1 MKYKIFRDPIYDLI
15 KFDCEDDKL
24 ILKIIDSKE
33 FQRLRRIKQLG
44 LANYT
49 YSSAVHDRFSHSIG
63 VANLAG
69 IMIDNLELP
78 SDEIHVSYVKPVNEN
93 KGERIKLKLTKKEI
107 KQLVQVAALLHDIGH
122 GPFSHAFERAIK
134 EGGNYKSN
142 VQMHENI
149 GIKIILD
156 GNISSISKL
165 LDQYE
170 NDVFKGA
177 LKYLVRDIIN
187 GDLEPKW
194 IKELISSQFD
204 CDRMDYLL
212 RDAYMCGVKYAYF
225 DWKWIFQ
232 NIKIKEVPII
242 KYKNVN
248 NHDKYRL
255 VIDGSKGIY
264 SLESFIISR
273 YHMYE
278 QVYNHKTTQSFES
291 IIKNIF
297 NRLLYL
303 KKTTENFN
311 EIVPFTQDYLVKF
324 LDNPN
329 DLESFLK
336 LDDVFLFNQF
346 VHWQDC
352 CQDRILK
359 KLCAR
364 IVNRKSFKLFK
375 EYSDTIKENSE
386 IESFAQEEL
395 CHKILDNDDNN
406 NIEYFT
412 TIDRRSNTI
421 HKIDESQI
429 FIQLKDEIKP
439 LNQCSI
445 IIKNIESKTSVCRTF
460 YDKDELNL
468 NNNY

>member
-15 KFDCEDDKL
+15 KFDCEEDKV

-69 IMIDNLELP
+69 IMIDNLEFP
-78 SDEIHVSYVKPVNEN
+78 SHEIQVSCVKPVNQNE
-93 KGERIKLKLTKKEI
+93 GERIELKLTKKDI

-142 VQMHENI
+142 VQMHEEM

-156 GNISSISKL
+156 DKYSSISKL
-165 LDQYE
+165 LDEYE
-170 NDVFKGA
+170 NKIFKGA

-187 GDLEPKW
+187 GELEPKW

-232 NIKIKEVPII
+232 NIKIKEIPEI
-242 KYKNVN
+242 KGKVVN
-248 NHDKYRL
+248 NPDKYRL
-255 VIDGSKGIY
+255 VIDGNKGIY

-278 QVYNHKTTQSFES
+278 QVYYHKTTQSFES
-291 IIKNIF
+291 IIKSIF
-297 NRLLYL
+297 NRLLFL
-303 KKTTENFN
+303 KNTKHNFN
-311 EIVPFTQDYLVKF
+311 EIIPFTQDYLVKF
-324 LDNPN
+324 LDNQN

-336 LDDVFLFNQF
+336 LDDIFLLNQF
-346 VHWQDC
+346 FHWQDC
-352 CQDRILK
+352 CQDEILK

-364 IVNRKSFKLFK
+364 IVNRKPFKLFK
-375 EYSDTIKENSE
+375 EYNDTIIENSE
-386 IESFAQEEL
+386 IESFAKEEL
-395 CHKILDNDDNN
+395 RKKIINN
-406 NIEYFT
+406 GDENILEYLT

-429 FIQLKDEIKP
+429 FIQLKDDIKP
-439 LNQCSI
+439 LNECSI
-445 IIKNIESKTSVCRTF
+445 IIKNIESKTFVCRSF

-468 NNNY
+468 KN